1 MYRVDDYQFFF
12 VIMVI
17 ESPASGVANP
27 KLRGGKRLTSGKQQ
41 HFFWDAASQST
52 KWLDM
57 LKFRAHG
64 PLDTPMGP
72 ALLVFHEKF
81 AHSPIFYAI
90 LQIYVYFTKSGI
102 SNTTRA

>member
-1 MYRVDDYQFFF
+1 
-12 VIMVI
+12 
-17 ESPASGVANP
+17 
-27 KLRGGKRLTSGKQQ
+27 
-41 HFFWDAASQST
+41 
-52 KWLDM
+52 M

-81 AHSPIFYAI
+81 AHSAIFYDI